1 MGCSISSILF
11 VAVFE
16 IILIGAREVVRG
28 LKSPSN
34 DRLLLLRSY
43 MNDDI
48 SKMKIKSES
57 L

>member
-43 MNDDI
+43 MNDDM

>member
-11 VAVFE
+11 VTVFE

-43 MNDDI
+43 MNDDM